1 MRLSSLNNN
10 VPIIKEPAGVAMSET
25 NLTTRAVFMPETVD
39 SKERTVDVVWTT
51 GARVA
56 RNGMDGPYFEEL
68 SLSPDSIR
76 MDRLNAGAPLLNSHS
91 AQNLSDVV
99 GVVERAWIDEE
110 RNEGRATVRFSQR
123 EAVNDIFRDVE
134 TGVLRNISV
143 GYRVWKNERVEED
156 GNVILRAV
164 DWEPHEL
171 SLVPIPA
178 DSSAQ
183 VRAELS
189 AVENTEPEKDNLKM
203 DEIREEVTLSAPE
216 APEAVEE
223 KRSVTADEFEAVLA
237 AERRRVAEIRRSVR
251 AAGFEDDLADKLA
264 EDGTPIDQARALI
277 IDKMAEREAAAPT
290 RTHVQIT
297 KDETEKRSACMEA
310 ALEARTGLRDWDDQ
324 AREYVGSS
332 LMEMGKEC
340 LKRAGVN
347 TTGMGRSELAGRAM
361 HSTSDFPLL
370 LSNIARKNLKAAYAE
385 EQQTFQPLVRQR
397 NLPDF
402 KAAYELEIAGQ
413 IIPEP
418 LLEGGEYK
426 AATVQ
431 EQQSS
436 WRIYT
441 YGKKISV
448 TRQLLIND
456 DLDSLSRIPAMIGR
470 GMSLFESNQVWSLIT
485 GNATLSYD
493 NKGLFHADHA
503 NIGTGAIGEASIS
516 AARKALRTQSDIA
529 GNRVNLT
536 PSFLIVPAALETAA
550 QKFLTGVSPTATADV
565 NIFSNSMGLIVE
577 PRLDD
582 DSEQKFYVAAN
593 TNQIDMIAVG
603 SLEGE
608 AGPQVETVNERD
620 PDGVTIYARLDFGT
634 TLLNH
639 RGFYRSTGV

>member
-1 MRLSSLNNN
+1 M
-10 VPIIKEPAGVAMSET
+10 PIIKEPAGELMSEL
-25 NLTTRAVFMPETVD
+25 NLSTRAVFVPETVD

-56 RNGMDGPYFEEL
+56 RNGLDGPYFEEL
-68 SLSPDSIR
+68 SMDPSSIR
-76 MDRLNAGAPLLNSHS
+76 MERLNAGAPLLNSHNAAS
-91 AQNLSDVV
+91 LDDVV
-99 GVVERAWIDEE
+99 GVVERAWIDEAK
-110 RNEGRATVRFSQR
+110 NEGRATVRFSSR
-123 EAVNDIFRDVE
+123 AAVDDIFRDVE

-143 GYRVWKNERVEED
+143 GYRIHKTERVEERGD
-156 GNVILRAV
+156 TILRAT

-178 DSSAQ
+178 DAAAQ
-183 VRAELS
+183 VRAE
-189 AVENTEPEKDNLKM
+189 AMPTTPNEPEKDSPM
-203 DEIREEVTLSAPE
+203 EEIREMEAAQTPE
-216 APEAVEE
+216 ATEVVEE
-223 KRSVTADEFEAVLA
+223 KRSVSAEDFEAVLA

-251 AAGFEDDLADKLA
+251 AAGLEDALADQLA
-264 EDGTPIDQARALI
+264 EDGTAIDAARALI
-277 IDKMAEREAAAPT
+277 IDKMAAREAAAPT
-290 RTHVQIT
+290 RTHVQIS
-297 KDETEKRSACMEA
+297 KDESEKRSACMEA
-310 ALEARTGLRDWDDQ
+310 ALEARTGLREWDDQ

-332 LMEMGKEC
+332 LLEMGKEC
-340 LKRAGVN
+340 LKRSGVN
-347 TTGMGRSELAGRAM
+347 ITGMGRSELAGRAM

-385 EQQTFQPLVRQR
+385 EQQTFQPLVRTR

-436 WRIYT
+436 WKLYT

-456 DLDSLSRIPAMIGR
+456 DLDALSRIPAMIGR
-470 GMSLFESNQVWSLIT
+470 GMSLFESNQVWALIT
-485 GNATLSYD
+485 GNAAMSYD
-493 NKGLFHADHA
+493 SKALFHADHS
-503 NIGTGAIGEASIS
+503 NIGTGAIAEASIS

-550 QKFLTGVSPTATADV
+550 QKFLTGVTPNATADV

-582 DSEQKFYVAAN
+582 DSEQKFYVTAN
-593 TNQIDMIAVG
+593 PNQIDMIAVG

-639 RGFYRSTGV
+639 RGFFRSTGV

>member
-1 MRLSSLNNN
+1 
-10 VPIIKEPAGVAMSET
+10 MSEL
-25 NLTTRAVFMPETVD
+25 NLSTRAVFVPETVD

-56 RNGMDGPYFEEL
+56 RSGLDGPYFEEL
-68 SLSPDSIR
+68 SMDPSSIR
-76 MDRLNAGAPLLNSHS
+76 LDRLNAGAPLLNSHNAAS
-91 AQNLSDVV
+91 LDDVV
-99 GVVERAWIDEE
+99 GVVERAWIDEAK
-110 RNEGRATVRFSQR
+110 NEGRATVRFSTR
-123 EAVNDIFRDVE
+123 AAVDDIFRDVE
-134 TGVLRNISV
+134 AGVLRNISV
-143 GYRVWKNERVEED
+143 GYRIHKTERVEERGD
-156 GNVILRAV
+156 VILRAV

-178 DSSAQ
+178 DAAAQ
-183 VRAELS
+183 VRAE
-189 AVENTEPEKDNLKM
+189 AMPETPNEPEKDSPM
-203 DEIREEVTLSAPE
+203 EEIREMEAAQTPETTEVVSE
-216 APEAVEE
+216 Q
-223 KRSVTADEFEAVLA
+223 RSVSAEDFEAVLA

-251 AAGFEDDLADKLA
+251 AAGLEDALADQMA
-264 EDGTPIDQARALI
+264 EDGTPIDQARAAI

-297 KDETEKRSACMEA
+297 KDESEKRSACMEA
-310 ALEARTGLRDWDDQ
+310 ALEARTGLREWDDQ

-332 LMEMGKEC
+332 LLEMGKEC
-340 LKRAGVN
+340 LKRSGVN
-347 TTGMGRSELAGRAM
+347 ITGMGRSELAGRAM

-370 LSNIARKNLKAAYAE
+370 LSNIARKNLASAYAE
-385 EQQTFQPLVRQR
+385 EQQTFRPLVRTR

-436 WRIYT
+436 WKLYT

-456 DLDSLSRIPAMIGR
+456 DLDALSRIPAMIGR
-470 GMSLFESNQVWSLIT
+470 GMSLFESNQVWALIT
-485 GNATLSYD
+485 GNATMSYD
-493 NKGLFHADHA
+493 SKALFHADHS
-503 NIGTGAIGEASIS
+503 NMGTGAIAEASIS
-516 AARKALRTQSDIA
+516 AARKALRTQTDIA

-536 PSFLIVPAALETAA
+536 PSFLIVPAALETTA
-550 QKFLTGVSPTATADV
+550 QKFLTGVTPNSTADV

-582 DSEQKFYVAAN
+582 DSEQKFYVTAN
-593 TNQIDMIAVG
+593 PNQIDMIAVG

-639 RGFYRSTGV
+639 RGFFRSTGV